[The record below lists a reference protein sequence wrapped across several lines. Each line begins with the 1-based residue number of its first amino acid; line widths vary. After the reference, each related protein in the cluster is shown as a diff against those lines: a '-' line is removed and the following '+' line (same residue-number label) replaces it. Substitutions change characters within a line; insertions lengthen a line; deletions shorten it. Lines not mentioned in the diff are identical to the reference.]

1 MEDFKKDF
9 VGDLERAGE
18 YGVELNPGSKCT
30 PNGITHDEYLENWIS
45 IYGLPSLLE
54 NISSICEE
62 TAKQY
67 RSDLWLEEDTAKD
80 WDKAAKAID
89 EATSK
94 AWATIEPVS
103 VGDRGC
109 W

>member
-1 MEDFKKDF
+1 MKDF
-9 VGDLERAGE
+9 NGDCERVIE
-18 YGVELNPGSKCT
+18 GSTCS
-30 PNGITHDEYLENWIS
+30 PNGGITHDEYLENWIS

-54 NISSICEE
+54 NISMICEE

-67 RSDLWLEEDTAKD
+67 RSDLWQEEDTAKD
-80 WDKAAKAID
+80 WDNAAKAID
-89 EATSK
+89 EATNK
-94 AWATIEPVS
+94 TWATIEPMS